1 MVVKFSDLDINGT
14 FSYADYLT
22 WKFEERVELI
32 KGRIFKMSPAP
43 SVRHQKVASHLAV
56 EIGWHFKKLKCEM
69 YISPFDVRLTDS
81 KKKVKKSNQE
91 IHTVVQ
97 PDICVICDESKLDEK
112 GCIGAPDWIIE
123 IVSPG
128 SQKHD
133 LKYKFRLYEENGV
146 KEYWV
151 VNPLENFIQ
160 AYSLQPDGK
169 YGNYRIFTDEEDF
182 IVSPDLFPDLKIDLK
197 EIFT

>member
-1 MVVKFSDLDINGT
+1 MNFSDLDLNAS

-56 EIGWHFKKLKCEM
+56 EIGWHFKKQPCEM
-69 YISPFDVRLTDS
+69 FIAPFDVRLTDS
-81 KKKVKKSNQE
+81 KKKTQKENSK

-97 PDICVICDESKLDEK
+97 PDICVICDESKLDEQ
-112 GCIGAPDWIIE
+112 GCIGAPDWILE

-128 SQKHD
+128 SQKYD

-146 KEYWV
+146 KEYWT
-151 VNPLENFIQ
+151 VNPTENYIQ
-160 AYSLQPDGK
+160 AYTLQPNGK
-169 YGNYRIFTDEEDF
+169 YGNYRIFTDEEDEP
-182 IVSPDLFPDLKIDLK
+182 VSPELFPDLKIDLN
-197 EIFT
+197 EIFN